1 MDERTFS
8 NFEYKIEAKAE
19 QEGSGGY
26 TVYTRQSIITWK
38 ESSIAIAMPID
49 EFMYCFSLWTHD
61 KCLIQDCFPD
71 LDDDEREF
79 IMSGITV
86 EEWTDL
92 YGPDDDTELSNTE
105 VA

>member
-1 MDERTFS
+1 MDKRTFS
-8 NFEYKIEAKAE
+8 DFEYKVEAKAE
-19 QEGSGGY
+19 HEGSGGY
-26 TVYTRQSIITWK
+26 TVYTRQSIITGK

-49 EFMYCFSLWTHD
+49 EFMYCFSLWAHD

-71 LDDDEREF
+71 LDEDEREF

-92 YGPDDDTELSNTE
+92 YGPDDDTELSNAE